1 MAISRKISFMKN
13 KKAGIDAEK
22 FMAGEPFILRF
33 GPKTI
38 LFSAMQ
44 GHMSE
49 KSPLHSEITA
59 ENS

>member
-1 MAISRKISFMKN
+1 MADEHFVIR
-13 KKAGIDAEK
+13 
-22 FMAGEPFILRF
+22 L

-44 GHMSE
+44 GHISE

-59 ENS
+59 KNS